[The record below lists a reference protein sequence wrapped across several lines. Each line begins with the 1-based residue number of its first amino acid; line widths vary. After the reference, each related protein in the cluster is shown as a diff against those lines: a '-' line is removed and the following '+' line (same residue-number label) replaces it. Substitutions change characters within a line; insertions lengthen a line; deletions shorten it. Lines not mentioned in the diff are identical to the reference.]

1 MKSFDTKW
9 TGYTHSKDPLEEVC
23 RLILKEIGEDLD
35 RPGLKDTPR
44 RFAKW
49 WREFSGYEDNNTHT
63 TFDVEHADQMVVVK
77 NMRVWSLC
85 EHHLLPFWC
94 DVSVG
99 YITEEKVLGL
109 SKFARI
115 AHKCAHRL
123 QVQERLVVQIAEEIQ
138 SATTC
143 KDVAVIAKGEHLCM
157 TMRGIQTPSEMISS
171 VTYGRF
177 RTQPET
183 RAEFLRLAGF

>member
-1 MKSFDTKW
+1 MSNYGLDSDK
-9 TGYTHSKDPLEEVC
+9 LETVC
-23 RLILKEIGEDLD
+23 RVLLKEIGEDID

-44 RFAKW
+44 RFARW
-49 WREFSGYEDNNTHT
+49 WREFSQYEDNNVET
-63 TFDVEHADQMVVVK
+63 TFAVEHADQMVVVK
-77 NMRVWSLC
+77 GMRVWSLC

-99 YITEEKVLGL
+99 YITEENVLGL

-138 SATTC
+138 LATAC
-143 KDVAVIAKGEHLCM
+143 KDVAVIGKGEHLCM
-157 TMRGIQTPSEMISS
+157 TMRGIKTPSEMISS
-171 VTYGRF
+171 VTHGRF
-177 RTQPET
+177 RSHPET

>member
-1 MKSFDTKW
+1 MSDYKEEDQ
-9 TGYTHSKDPLEEVC
+9 LELVC
-23 RLILKEIGEDLD
+23 RVLLREIGEDID
-35 RPGLKDTPR
+35 RPGLTDTPR

-49 WREFSGYEDNNTHT
+49 WREFSEYKDENTGT
-63 TFDVEHADQMVVVK
+63 TFEVEHADQMVVVK

-99 YITEEKVLGL
+99 YITESKVLGL

-138 SATTC
+138 EATGSE
-143 KDVAVIAKGEHLCM
+143 DVAVIGKGEHLCM

-177 RTQPET
+177 RKQIET